1 MTRAQQHASVLLK
14 KVYQIVNQKLDKTA
28 APLAEEFLSR
38 LFSGMGSDD
47 LANRSDS
54 DLYGVGV
61 GLWNALNHTSTCER
75 HIKVYNPELSRHGW
89 QSSHTIIEIVVP
101 DSPFLVD
108 SIRMALGRS
117 GINTHLLMHQPMRL
131 DRDDNNKVTAVHD
144 VEHAQLGNQTVF
156 MIEID
161 RQSDEKALRR
171 LNKELNTVLDEV
183 NVVVNDWQPM
193 LKKLKSVADELA
205 NSSGAKDDQSLAQST
220 AFLSWMSDNNFTLMG
235 YRHYSLKQVKGD
247 LQLIPDETGSLG
259 LYREYVTSQVVSLS
273 SYTTAGRDLA
283 TNQVPLVLNK
293 SNHKSR
299 VHRPAYIDHVGV
311 KVFDKKG
318 KVIGEHR
325 FIGLYASSIYNRSA
339 LEIPLINQ
347 KLAKIMVNSD
357 LPAGSHAYKSLLN
370 IMETYPRDEL
380 IQATEEELLNIG
392 LGVEQIQER
401 DLVKLFVRK
410 DIYGRF
416 YSCLVYTT
424 KERYNT
430 ALRIHSQQILKEHFK
445 SKEDVEFSTYFTEGS
460 MARTHYLVRVEN
472 NDQEFDLSDLQTNL
486 IEAARTWEDRL
497 VDSLISNFGEERAI
511 QLSNK
516 YQTAFPRSYKENV
529 LPGSAVADII
539 QFEDLDDENQLGMLF
554 YRPQEENIDSN
565 HVRLK
570 LFHLNEPLHLSDILP
585 MLENMGLRVIGE
597 TPYRLTTSDGKVY
610 WLLDFAMTFVASKE
624 LDIEKNR
631 DNFQQ
636 ALAQIWS
643 GSLEDDG
650 FNRLVLAAQA
660 SGRDVALLRAYAK
673 YMRQIGS
680 NFSQSYIEETFASY
694 PDISVLLL
702 ELFRRRFNPSL
713 KRSDKTEE
721 KIEAKLIS
729 LLDAVENLDDDRI
742 IRRYLE
748 MIKATLRTN
757 FYQLNQDKQVKD
769 YISFKMNPSA
779 ISDMPQPVPMFEI
792 FVYSPRVEGVHL
804 RGGKVARG
812 GLRWSDRR
820 EDFRTEVLGLVK
832 AQQVKNT
839 VIVPVGA
846 KGGFVCKRLPSPSD
860 RDAWLEEGKECYR
873 TFIRGLLD
881 ITDNNVKGEIVPPK
895 QVVRRDEDDPYLV
908 VAADK
913 GTATFSDIANK
924 LSEEYQFWMGD
935 AFASGGSNGYDH
947 KGMGITARG
956 AWESV
961 KRHFREIGIDCQTTD
976 FTCVAVGDM
985 AGDVFGNGM
994 LLSEHTCLVA
1004 AFNHMHIII
1013 DPTPDSASSYKERK
1027 RLFELPRSS
1036 WADYDK
1042 SLISEGGGIFLRS
1055 AKSISLTPQIQ
1066 KLLNTKEKS
1075 VTPNALIKLI
1085 LCSSVD
1091 LFWNGG
1097 IGTYVKASS
1106 ESDSEVGDRA
1116 NDAVRVNGKQLGAK
1130 IVGEGGNLG
1139 ITQLGRIEIAS
1150 NGGRIN
1156 TDFTDN
1162 VGGVDCSDNEVNIKI
1177 LLNGLVSNGD
1187 LTEKQRNKLLVD
1199 MTENVSEIVLDN
1211 AYRQGQSIS
1220 ISEQLGAATVKEVI
1234 RFMHAL
1240 ERDNLLDR
1248 NLEFLPSDEELIERQ
1263 SNGQG
1268 LTRPELAVL
1277 VAYGKMV
1284 LKEWFN
1290 VEEVTEDPYLSQTL
1304 ITSFP
1309 LLLQQRY
1316 VAEMHQHPLKQE
1328 IVATRLA
1335 NKVVDDVGFNFVTR
1349 LVEETGATPAEI
1361 CNCYVTACE
1370 VFGVWELYEKI
1381 EGLDNKISAQLQLK
1395 MMDNLRR
1402 IIRRATRRFLTL
1414 RDRSLGIAQQIERY
1428 QPSYLQLQKNL
1439 MDVLAAEEVKLVND
1453 ESKQLQDQQVPA
1465 EIACAMAKMNS
1476 LYSVLDLT
1484 EVAEQAEQDIVAV
1497 AKLYFNLG
1505 TNIGLHWFLDQIN
1518 LQSVDNHWQ
1527 ALARSS
1533 FREDLDWQQRQLTVS
1548 ALKWASKM
1556 ESNDPLD
1563 DWLAAHEP
1571 LLDRWNH
1578 MLADFKTGNTHEF
1591 AKFSVLLRELNLL
1604 NLNCSVN

>member
-14 KVYQIVNQKLDKTA
+14 KVYQIVNKKLDKNA

-61 GLWNALNHTSTCER
+61 GLWNALNLTNTCDR

-89 QSSHTIIEIVVP
+89 QSTHTIIEIVVP

-108 SIRMALGRS
+108 SMRMALSRC

-131 DRDDNNKVTAVHD
+131 DRDNNNQICGVSD
-144 VEHAQLGNQTVF
+144 VQHAELGNQTVF

-161 RQSDEKALRR
+161 RQSDETALVR

-183 NVVVNDWQPM
+183 NAVVNDWQLM
-193 LKKLKSVADELA
+193 LDKLRTVSAELA
-205 NSSGAKDDQSLAQST
+205 GSEGLLDDQSLAQST
-220 AFLSWMSDNNFTLMG
+220 AFLEWMSDNNFTLMG
-235 YRHYSLKQVKGD
+235 YRHYSLKKTKGD
-247 LQLIPDETGSLG
+247 LHLVPDESGSLG
-259 LYREYVTSQVVSLS
+259 LYREYVTSQIVSLS
-273 SYTTAGRDLA
+273 SYTSAGRELA
-283 TNQVPLVLNK
+283 TNNTPLVLNK

-311 KVFDKKG
+311 KIFDKKG

-347 KLAKIMVNSD
+347 KLARIMVNSA

-380 IQATEEELLNIG
+380 IQATEHELLDIG

-416 YSCLVYTT
+416 YSCLIYTT

-430 ALRIHSQQILKEHFK
+430 ALRIDSQQILKQHFN

-472 NDQEFDLSDLQTNL
+472 NDQEFDLRELQTNL
-486 IEAARTWEDRL
+486 TEAARTWEDRL

-511 QLSNK
+511 RLSDK
-516 YQTAFPRSYKENV
+516 YQAAFPRSYKENV
-529 LPGSAVADII
+529 LPGSAVADIM
-539 QFEDLDDENQLGMLF
+539 QFEELNDEHQLGMLF
-554 YRPQEENIDSN
+554 YRPQEENINSN

-570 LFHLNEPLHLSDILP
+570 LFHLNEPLHLSDVLP

-597 TPYRLTTSDGKVY
+597 TPYRFTTSDNKVY
-610 WLLDFAMTFVASKE
+610 WVLDFSMMYVATTE
-624 LDIEKNR
+624 LDIEKHR

-636 ALAQIWS
+636 ALADIWL
-643 GSLEDDG
+643 GQLEDDG

-680 NFSQSYIEETFASY
+680 NFSQSYIEETFANY
-694 PDISVLLL
+694 PDISMLLM
-702 ELFRRRFNPSL
+702 ELFRRRFNPAL
-713 KRSDKTEE
+713 KRSEKTEE
-721 KIEAKLIS
+721 KIEAKLIG
-729 LLDAVENLDDDRI
+729 LLDGVENLDDDRI

-757 FYQLNQDKQVKD
+757 FYQLNSAKQIKD
-769 YISFKMNPSA
+769 YISFKISPHQ

-792 FVYSPRVEGVHL
+792 FVYSPKVEGVHL

-860 RDAWLEEGKECYR
+860 RDAWLEAGKECYR

-881 ITDNNVKGEIVPPK
+881 ITDNNIKGEIVPPN

-913 GTATFSDIANK
+913 GTATFSDIANQ
-924 LSEEYQFWMGD
+924 LSQEYQFWMGD

-961 KRHFREIGIDCQTTD
+961 KRHFREIGVDCQTTD
-976 FTCVAVGDM
+976 FTCIAVGDM

-1004 AFNHMHIII
+1004 AFNHQHIII
-1013 DPTPDSASSYKERK
+1013 DPKPDAASSYKERQ

-1036 WADYDK
+1036 WQDYNT

-1055 AKSISLTPQIQ
+1055 AKSIKLTPQIQ
-1066 KLLNTKEKS
+1066 QLLATKETS
-1075 VTPNALIKLI
+1075 LTPNALIKML

-1097 IGTYVKASS
+1097 IGTYIKSSS
-1106 ESDSEVGDRA
+1106 ESDTDVGDRA
-1116 NDAVRVNGKQLGAK
+1116 NDSLRINGKQLGAK

-1139 ITQLGRIEIAS
+1139 ITQLGRIEIAAH
-1150 NGGRIN
+1150 GGRIN

-1177 LLNGLVSNGD
+1177 LLNGLVTNGD

-1199 MTENVSEIVLDN
+1199 MTENVSEIVLEN

-1220 ISEQLGAATVKEVI
+1220 ITEQLGTSTVKEII

-1240 ERDNLLDR
+1240 ERDGLLDR

-1263 SNGQG
+1263 SKGLG

-1290 VEEVTEDPYLSQTL
+1290 VPEVTEDSYLSQTL
-1304 ITSFP
+1304 IKSFP
-1309 LLLQQRY
+1309 VLLQKRY
-1316 VAEMHQHPLKQE
+1316 AEQMNHHPLRHE

-1335 NKVVDDVGFNFVTR
+1335 NKVVDNAGFNFVTR
-1349 LVEETGATPAEI
+1349 LVEETGANPAEI
-1361 CNCYVTACE
+1361 CTCYVTACE
-1370 VFGVWELYEKI
+1370 VFGVWDLFEKI
-1381 EGLDNKISAQLQLK
+1381 EALDNKVSAQLQLK
-1395 MMDNLRR
+1395 MMDNMRR

-1414 RDRSLGIAQQIERY
+1414 RDRSLTITQQIARY

-1439 MDVLAAEEVKLVND
+1439 MDVLAAEEVKLVNA
-1453 ESKQLQDQQVPA
+1453 ESQELQQQHVPA
-1465 EIACAMAKMNS
+1465 DIACAMAKMNS

-1484 EVAEQAEQDIVAV
+1484 EVAEQAEQDIVQV

-1505 TNIGLHWFLDQIN
+1505 TNIGLHWFLEQID

-1548 ALKWASKM
+1548 ALKWAAKM
-1556 ESNDPLD
+1556 ESETPLD
-1563 DWLAAHEP
+1563 DWLVAHEA

>member
-1 MTRAQQHASVLLK
+1 MTRTQQHTSVLLQ
-14 KVYQIVNQKLDKTA
+14 KVYQIVHQKLDPKV
-28 APLAEEFLSR
+28 APLAEEFIAR

-54 DLYGVGV
+54 DLYGVGL
-61 GLWNALNHTSTCER
+61 GLWNTLNQTSTCER

-89 QSSHTIIEIVVP
+89 QSTHTIIEIVVP

-117 GINTHLLMHQPMRL
+117 GINTHLLMHQPMRIE
-131 DRDDNNKVTAVHD
+131 RDDNNQVLALHD
-144 VEHAQLGNQTVF
+144 VKHEEVGNQTVF

-161 RQSDEKALRR
+161 RQSDERALQR
-171 LNKELNTVLDEV
+171 LSQELNTVLDEV
-183 NVVVNDWQPM
+183 SVVVNDWPNM
-193 LKKLKSVADELA
+193 LSKLTEVTAELA
-205 NSSGAKDDQSLAQST
+205 GCEGAKDDQSLAQSI
-220 AFLSWMSDNNFTLMG
+220 AFLSWMADNNFTLMG
-235 YRHYSLKQVKGD
+235 YRYYCLKKVKGD
-247 LQLIPDETGSLG
+247 LQLLPDDQGCLG
-259 LYREYVTSQVVSLS
+259 LYREYHSNKVVSLS
-273 SYTTAGRDLA
+273 SYTHAGRELA
-283 TNQVPLVLNK
+283 TNSVPLVLNK

-299 VHRPAYIDHVGV
+299 VHRPAYIDHVGI
-311 KVFDKKG
+311 KIFDKQG
-318 KVIGEHR
+318 HVVGEHR

-347 KLAKIMVNSD
+347 KLARIMVHSG
-357 LPAGSHAYKSLLN
+357 LPEGSHAYKSLLN

-380 IQATEEELLNIG
+380 IQATEEELLEVG

-416 YSCLVYTT
+416 YSCLIYTN

-430 ALRIHSQQILKEHFK
+430 ALRIESQRILKQHFK
-445 SKEDVEFSTYFTEGS
+445 SDEEVEFSTYFTEGA
-460 MARTHYLVRVEN
+460 MARTQYMVRVKDYN
-472 NDQEFDLSDLQTNL
+472 QEFDLNKLETNL

-511 QLSNK
+511 ELSNL
-516 YQTAFPRSYKENV
+516 YQSAFPRSYKENV
-529 LPGSAVADII
+529 LPGSAVADIM
-539 QFEDLDDENQLGMLF
+539 QFEELSDEHQLGMLF
-554 YRPQEENIDSN
+554 YRPQEESAKSN
-565 HVRLK
+565 SVRLK
-570 LFHLNEPLHLSDILP
+570 LFHLNEPLYLSDILP

-597 TPYRLTTSDGKVY
+597 TPYRLMTADGKVY
-610 WLLDFAMTFVASKE
+610 WLLDFSMLFVGSGS
-624 LDIEKNR
+624 LDIEQNR

-636 ALAQIWS
+636 ALADIWA
-643 GSLEDDG
+643 GKLEDDG
-650 FNRLVLAAQA
+650 FNRLVLAAQT

-680 NFSQSYIEETFASY
+680 SFSQSYIEETFANY
-694 PDISVLLL
+694 PDIAVLLL
-702 ELFRRRFNPSL
+702 ELFRRRLNPKL
-713 KRSDKTEE
+713 KPAPKTEQ
-721 KIEAKLIS
+721 KIEEKLIG
-729 LLDAVENLDDDRI
+729 LLDGVENLDDDRI
-742 IRRYLE
+742 IRRYLD

-757 FYQLNQDKQVKD
+757 FYQLNQAKQVKD
-769 YISFKMNPSA
+769 YISFKMNPNQLSG
-779 ISDMPQPVPMFEI
+779 MPQPVPMFEI
-792 FVYSPRVEGVHL
+792 FVYSPKVEGVHL

-846 KGGFVCKRLPSPSD
+846 KGGFVCKQLPSPSD
-860 RDAWLEEGKECYR
+860 REAWLEEGKACYR

-881 ITDNNVKGEIVPPK
+881 ITDNNVQGEIVPPP
-895 QVVRRDEDDPYLV
+895 QVLRRDDDDPYLV

-913 GTATFSDIANK
+913 GTATFSDIANQ
-924 LSEEYQFWMGD
+924 LSQEYQFWMGD

-961 KRHFREIGIDCQTTD
+961 KRHFREINVDCQTTD

-1013 DPTPDSASSYKERK
+1013 DPAPNAAASYQERK

-1055 AKSISLTPQIQ
+1055 AKSISLSPQIQ
-1066 KLLNTKEKS
+1066 QLLGTKETQ
-1075 VTPNALIKLI
+1075 VTPNGLIKLI
-1085 LCSSVD
+1085 LCASVD

-1097 IGTYVKASS
+1097 IGTYIKASS
-1106 ESDSEVGDRA
+1106 ESDADVGDRA
-1116 NDAVRVNGKQLGAK
+1116 NDALRINGKQLRAK

-1150 NGGRIN
+1150 HGGRIN

-1177 LLNGLVSNGD
+1177 LLNGLVANGD

-1199 MTENVSEIVLDN
+1199 MTENVAEIVLDN
-1211 AYRQGQSIS
+1211 AYRQSQSIS
-1220 ISEQLGAATVKEVI
+1220 LTEHLGAATAKEVI

-1240 ERDNLLDR
+1240 EREGLLDR
-1248 NLEFLPSDEELIERQ
+1248 GLEFLPSDEELIERQ

-1290 VEEVTEDPYLSQTL
+1290 VDDVTEDPYLSQTL
-1304 ITSFP
+1304 IKSFP
-1309 LLLQQRY
+1309 VLLQQRY
-1316 VAEMHQHPLKQE
+1316 SEQMQQHPLRQE

-1335 NKVVDDVGFNFVTR
+1335 NRVINHAGFNFVTR
-1349 LVEETGATPAEI
+1349 LLEETGSSAAEI
-1361 CNCYVTACE
+1361 CTCYVIACE
-1370 VFGVWELYEKI
+1370 VFGIWELFEKI
-1381 EGLDNKISAQLQLK
+1381 EALDNQIDAQLQLK
-1395 MMDNLRR
+1395 MMNSLRR
-1402 IIRRATRRFLTL
+1402 MVRRATRRFLTL
-1414 RDRSLGIAQQIERY
+1414 RDRSLTITEQIQRY
-1428 QPSYLQLQKNL
+1428 RPSYLTLQDTL
-1439 MDVLAAEEVKLVND
+1439 MEVLAAEEVALVNQ
-1453 ESKQLQDQQVPA
+1453 ESQDLQVQQVPA
-1465 EIACAMAKMNS
+1465 DIACAMAKMNS

-1484 EVAEQAEQDIVAV
+1484 EIAEQTDQDIVEV
-1497 AKLYFNLG
+1497 ASLYFNLG
-1505 TNIGLHWFLDQIN
+1505 TKIGLHWFLDQIN
-1518 LQSVDNHWQ
+1518 QQNVDNHWQ

-1533 FREDLDWQQRQLTVS
+1533 FREDLDWQQRLLTIS
-1548 ALKWASKM
+1548 ALKWAAKM
-1556 ESNDPLD
+1556 ESQQALD
-1563 DWLAAHEP
+1563 EWLLAHDSV
-1571 LLDRWNH
+1571 LDRWNH

-1604 NLNCSVN
+1604 NLNCSIN

>member
-14 KVYQIVNQKLDKTA
+14 KVYQIVNQKLDSKA

-61 GLWNALNHTSTCER
+61 GLWNALNLTQTCDR
-75 HIKVYNPELSRHGW
+75 HINVYNPELSRHGW
-89 QSSHTIIEIVVP
+89 QSTHTIIEIVVP

-108 SIRMALGRS
+108 SMRMALGRS

-131 DRDDNNKVTAVHD
+131 DRDANNQITAVHD
-144 VEHAQLGNQTVF
+144 VQHAELGNQTVF

-171 LNKELNTVLDEV
+171 LSKELNTVLDEV
-183 NVVVNDWQPM
+183 NVVVNDWALM
-193 LKKLKSVADELA
+193 LEKLKTVSNELA
-205 NSSGAKDDQSLAQST
+205 KSKGLAGEESLSQST
-220 AFLSWMSDNNFTLMG
+220 AFLAWMADNNFTLMG
-235 YRHYSLKQVKGD
+235 YRHYSLKKIKGD
-247 LQLIPDETGSLG
+247 LQLIPDESGSLG
-259 LYREYVTSQVVSLS
+259 LYREYVTSQVVTLS
-273 SYTTAGRDLA
+273 SYTSAGRDLA
-283 TNQVPLVLNK
+283 TNQTPLVLNK

-311 KVFDKKG
+311 KIFDSKG
-318 KVIGEHR
+318 TVIGEHR

-347 KLAKIMVNSD
+347 KLARIMVNSD

-380 IQATEEELLNIG
+380 IQATEDELLDIG

-430 ALRIHSQQILKEHFK
+430 ALRIHSQQILKQHFK

-460 MARTHYLVRVEN
+460 MARTHYLVRVDN
-472 NDQEFDLSDLQTNL
+472 NQEFDLSELQTNL

-539 QFEDLDDENQLGMLF
+539 QFEDLGDENQLGMLF
-554 YRPQEENIDSN
+554 YRPQEEKLNTN

-597 TPYRLTTSDGKVY
+597 TPYRLTTSDDKVY
-610 WLLDFAMTFVASKE
+610 WVLDFAMLFVGAQD
-624 LDIEKNR
+624 LDIEQNR
-631 DNFQQ
+631 DNFQH
-636 ALAQIWS
+636 ALAEIWS
-643 GSLEDDG
+643 GQLEDDG

-680 NFSQSYIEETFASY
+680 NFSQSYIEETFANY
-694 PDISVLLL
+694 PDISMLLM

-729 LLDAVENLDDDRI
+729 LLDGVENLDDDRI

-757 FYQLNQDKQVKD
+757 FYQLNQEKGIKD
-769 YISFKMNPSA
+769 YISFKMNPSL

-846 KGGFVCKRLPSPSD
+846 KGGFVCKRLPSASD
-860 RDAWLEEGKECYR
+860 RDAWLTEGKECYR
-873 TFIRGLLD
+873 IFIRGLLD

-913 GTATFSDIANK
+913 GTATFSDIANQ
-924 LSEEYQFWMGD
+924 LSHEYQFWMGD

-961 KRHFREIGIDCQTTD
+961 KRHFREIGVDCQTTD
-976 FTCVAVGDM
+976 FSCVAVGDM

-994 LLSEHTCLVA
+994 LLSKHTCLVA

-1013 DPTPDSASSYKERK
+1013 DPTPDAASSFIERK

-1036 WADYDK
+1036 WQDYNT

-1055 AKSISLTPQIQ
+1055 AKSIKLSPQIQ
-1066 KLLNTKEKS
+1066 KLLATKETN

-1085 LCSSVD
+1085 LCSPVD

-1097 IGTYVKASS
+1097 IGTYIKSTS
-1106 ESDSEVGDRA
+1106 ESDSDVGDRA
-1116 NDAVRVNGKQLGAK
+1116 NDSLRINGNQLGAK

-1139 ITQLGRIEIAS
+1139 ITQLGRIEIAA

-1177 LLNGLVSNGD
+1177 LLNGLVTNGD

-1199 MTENVSEIVLDN
+1199 MTENVSEIVLEN

-1220 ISEQLGAATVKEVI
+1220 ITEQLGASTVKEII

-1240 ERDNLLDR
+1240 ERDGLLNR
-1248 NLEFLPSDEELIERQ
+1248 SLEFLPTDEELIERQ
-1263 SNGQG
+1263 SNGLG
-1268 LTRPELAVL
+1268 LTRPELSVL

-1304 ITSFP
+1304 VKSFP
-1309 LLLQQRY
+1309 VLLQERY
-1316 VAEMHQHPLKQE
+1316 VEQMYSHPLRHE

-1349 LVEETGATPAEI
+1349 LVEETGAHPAEI
-1361 CNCYVTACE
+1361 CTCYVIACQ
-1370 VFGVWELYEKI
+1370 VFGVWELFDKI
-1381 EGLDNKISAQLQLK
+1381 ESLDNKVNAQLQLK
-1395 MMDNLRR
+1395 MMDNMRR

-1414 RDRSLGIAQQIERY
+1414 RDRSLSIAQQIDRY
-1428 QPSYLQLQKNL
+1428 RPSYLQLQQSL
-1439 MDVLAAEEVKLVND
+1439 MEVLAPEEVKLVNA
-1453 ESKQLQDQQVPA
+1453 ESKELQDQHVPA
-1465 EIACAMAKMNS
+1465 DIACAMAKMNS
-1476 LYSVLDLT
+1476 IYSVLDLT

-1497 AKLYFNLG
+1497 ARLYFNLG
-1505 TNIGLHWFLDQIN
+1505 ANIGLHWFLAQIN

-1548 ALKWASKM
+1548 ALKWAAKM
-1556 ESNDPLD
+1556 ESSDALD
-1563 DWLAAHEP
+1563 DWLAAHEG